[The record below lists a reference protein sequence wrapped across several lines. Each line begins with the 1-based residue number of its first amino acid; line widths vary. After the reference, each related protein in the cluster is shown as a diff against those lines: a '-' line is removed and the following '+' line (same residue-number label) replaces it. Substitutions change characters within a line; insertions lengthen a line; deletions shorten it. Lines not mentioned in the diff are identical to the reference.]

1 MVNLLNPAL
10 RVRDLRKL
18 VEPHLCEVKW
28 DCGVDGTSEWVIA
41 SFEDSVHKQKL
52 VTWLK
57 SKNVSDTFEIIITD
71 KAWSNLR
78 YLNWSSLLSD
88 LECYLNQENIL
99 IVASDR
105 TWVLEYAPQQIVRFG
120 QWVKV
125 T

>member
-18 VEPHLCEVKW
+18 VEPHLHEVNW
-28 DCGVDGTSEWVIA
+28 DFGVDETSEWVIA
-41 SFEDSVHKQKL
+41 SFEDSLHKQKL
-52 VTWLK
+52 VTWLN
-57 SKNVSDTFEIIITD
+57 SKNVSDSFEIIITD

-78 YLNWSSLLSD
+78 YLNWSKLLSD

-105 TWVLEYAPQQIVRFG
+105 TWVMEYAPQQIVRFG
-120 QWVKV
+120 LWAKV